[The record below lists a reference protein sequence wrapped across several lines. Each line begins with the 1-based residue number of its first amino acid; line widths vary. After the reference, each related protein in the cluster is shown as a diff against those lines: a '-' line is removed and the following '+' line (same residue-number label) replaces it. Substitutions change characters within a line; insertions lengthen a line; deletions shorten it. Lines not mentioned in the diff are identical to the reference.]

1 MTDTVIHDRN
11 PRWMREVDNRK
22 PRAMSMGGHKKHPDK
37 GHRKQRNQLLDTYVP
52 GFTIKDTHPTGPAE
66 VVGDIYEL
74 MNKKFHVL
82 EARVQEVVDVVHDSN
97 TVTNKRLTELDK
109 YTENLH
115 KLIRLLEDKVAL
127 YAAAELLRDHH
138 AQLKKTRKENAKEKK
153 EGSTWNRMKKMVSKD
168 GIENKYIVD

>member
-1 MTDTVIHDRN
+1 MTDTVIHDRK
-11 PRWMREVDNRK
+11 PPWTREVDNRK

-52 GFTIKDTHPTGPAE
+52 GSTIKDTHPTGPAE

-74 MNKKFHVL
+74 TKMKFHVV

-109 YTENLH
+109 STELLTEQV
-115 KLIRLLEDKVAL
+115 KLLLEHNIEILRREQEKQTVKNGRSIWKKL
-127 YAAAELLRDHH
+127 Y
-138 AQLKKTRKENAKEKK
+138 TR
-153 EGSTWNRMKKMVSKD
+153 RHD
-168 GIENKYIVD
+168 GIHGSSSELAHKYIVD

>member
-11 PRWMREVDNRK
+11 PRWMREMDNRK
-22 PRAMSMGGHKKHPDK
+22 PRAISMGGHKK
-37 GHRKQRNQLLDTYVP
+37 P
-52 GFTIKDTHPTGPAE
+52 GSTIKDRPPPGPAE

-74 MNKKFHVL
+74 MNRKIHKVEASVQQVL
-82 EARVQEVVDVVHDSN
+82 DVMHDNN
-97 TVTNKRLTELDK
+97 TATNTRLTE
-109 YTENLH
+109 
-115 KLIRLLEDKVAL
+115 LEDKVAL
-127 YAAAELLRDHH
+127 HALAEQLRKDH

>member
-52 GFTIKDTHPTGPAE
+52 GSTIKDTHPTGPAE

-74 MNKKFHVL
+74 TNMKFHVV
-82 EARVQEVVDVVHDSN
+82 EARVQEVVDVVHDAN
-97 TVTNKRLTELDK
+97 TATNKRLTELDNL
-109 YTENLH
+109 TENLGNH
-115 KLIRLLEDKVAL
+115 VALLGTQVALLLEQNTTRLSEEQEKQTKSKAKNGRSMWRKL
-127 YAAAELLRDHH
+127 YNGRH
-138 AQLKKTRKENAKEKK
+138 
-153 EGSTWNRMKKMVSKD
+153 GSSS
-168 GIENKYIVD
+168 GLAHKYIVD

>member
-11 PRWMREVDNRK
+11 PRWMREMDNRK
-22 PRAMSMGGHKKHPDK
+22 PRAISMGGHKK
-37 GHRKQRNQLLDTYVP
+37 P
-52 GFTIKDTHPTGPAE
+52 GSTIKDRPPPGPAE

-74 MNKKFHVL
+74 MNRKFHVL

-115 KLIRLLEDKVAL
+115 KLIGLLEDKVAL